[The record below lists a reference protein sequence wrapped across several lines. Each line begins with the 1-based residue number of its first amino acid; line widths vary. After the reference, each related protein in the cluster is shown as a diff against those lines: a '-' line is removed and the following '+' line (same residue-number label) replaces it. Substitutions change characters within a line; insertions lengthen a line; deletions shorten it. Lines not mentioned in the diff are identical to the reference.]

1 MQLAEM
7 QDAIGADMEACI
19 TVESFSDSSV
29 TPQKMKQ
36 ACIFVHVL
44 VDVVL

>member
-1 MQLAEM
+1 MQLAEV
-7 QDAIGADMEACI
+7 QDAI